1 MRRTGSI
8 DYIKFIFSLFIL
20 FYHFGLVFQSGYIV
34 VEGFFMITGYLMMAS
49 LCRKNARQEENPY
62 GTAQFVFRKY
72 RSVLFPLL
80 FSALIG
86 FFVYEVL
93 IYEHPLEFT
102 AERVPML
109 LFEVL
114 PLQMAGF
121 EGMWTTGV
129 SWYLSAMLLGIAI
142 LHPLVKKDPLR
153 FGSTAAPVIA
163 LLGYGLLSHN
173 YGHLDVPNLW
183 ILEIV
188 NTGLIRGI
196 AGLCGGFAIY
206 CLANRQGVKEPSLP
220 IRFLYSALAGLGWYL
235 LFRTVMQPRT
245 ERIVSDFIL
254 TGAIFLFLS
263 LVLSGKTLLS
273 LVPSGKLSR
282 ALATVSTFVYL
293 NHYPWSVYLSYA
305 YPQLTAW
312 QRLPRYLICVTT
324 SCLLVWGLTT
334 LCEYFLRLA
343 KKRAIKRG

>member
-20 FYHFGLVFQSGYIV
+20 FYHFGFLFNSGYIV

-49 LCRKNARQEENPY
+49 LCRKAAETEGSPY
-62 GTAQFVFRKY
+62 GTAKFVFRKY

-86 FFVYEVL
+86 FVVYEAL
-93 IYEHPLEFT
+93 IYEHPMDFT
-102 AERVPML
+102 AERVPLL
-109 LFEVL
+109 LFEIL

-129 SWYLSAMLLGIAI
+129 SWYLSAMLLGVAI
-142 LHPLVKKDPLR
+142 LHPLAKKDPLR
-153 FGSTAAPVIA
+153 FGSTWAPVIA

-183 ILEIV
+183 ILELV

-196 AGLCGGFAIY
+196 AGLCGGFVIY
-206 CLANRQGVKEPSLP
+206 CLANRSGSAEPTLP
-220 IRFLYSALAGLGWYL
+220 ARFLYSALAGLGWYI
-235 LFRTVMQPRT
+235 LFRTVMQPRN

-273 LVPSGKLSR
+273 LVPSSKLSR

-293 NHYPWSVYLSYA
+293 NHYPWSVYLTYA
-305 YPQLTAW
+305 YPEQTVW
-312 QRLPRYLICVTT
+312 QRMPRYFICVAA
-324 SCLLVWGLTT
+324 SSLLVWGLTT
-334 LCEYFLRLA
+334 LCEYLLRLRRRKA
-343 KKRAIKRG
+343 V